1 MADRNSTEFLKNSR
15 GLALAAI
22 LCLTAFA
29 AVGCG
34 SKSGTSSETATAP
47 AKPQTFATEDD
58 AGKAV
63 YDAAKA
69 NDTNALLR
77 IFGSDAKDLVISGD
91 PVDDKTGAAKFAASY
106 EQMHR
111 WDKLRNGDFVL
122 TTGAANLPFPIP
134 LAKNSAGQWFYDST
148 IAKDEILA
156 RRIGDNE
163 LSTMDSLL
171 AMADAQE
178 EYFADLHDGATVQQY
193 AQKLVSTPG
202 KHDGLAWNIADG
214 EPESPLGPLAAK
226 ASADGYTNSA
236 EPFHGYL
243 YRILT
248 KQGDYADGGAQDYIV
263 DGAMTGGY
271 AILAYPAAYRNSG
284 VMTFIITD
292 EGVIY
297 QKDIGP
303 TTAAD
308 AKAMN
313 EVNLDSSWALVD
325 DNGGPDTTTAKI
337 TDTK

>member
-1 MADRNSTEFLKNSR
+1 MADRNSTKFVKRTSA
-15 GLALAAI
+15 LALAAI
-22 LCLTAFA
+22 FCLAAFA

-34 SKSGTSSETATAP
+34 SKSGTSSETATVP

-163 LSTMDSLL
+163 LGTMDSLL

-178 EYFADLHDGATVQQY
+178 EYFAELHDGATVQQY
-193 AQKLVSTPG
+193 AQKFVSTPG
-202 KHDGLAWNIADG
+202 KHDGLYWKHQDG
-214 EPESPLGPLAAK
+214 GPESPIGEEIAK
-226 ASADGYTNSA
+226 AI
-236 EPFHGYL
+236 E
-243 YRILT
+243 
-248 KQGDYADGGAQDYIV
+248 
-263 DGAMTGGY
+263 
-271 AILAYPAAYRNSG
+271 
-284 VMTFIITD
+284 
-292 EGVIY
+292 E
-297 QKDIGP
+297 
-303 TTAAD
+303 
-308 AKAMN
+308 
-313 EVNLDSSWALVD
+313 
-325 DNGGPDTTTAKI
+325 
-337 TDTK
+337 

>member
-1 MADRNSTEFLKNSR
+1 MADRNSSEFVKHVR
-15 GLALAAI
+15 GIALVAI
-22 LCLTAFA
+22 FCLTAFA
-29 AVGCG
+29 GIGCG
-34 SKSGTSSETATAP
+34 SKSGTPSAGESATAS
-47 AKPQTFATEDD
+47 AKPQTFATQDD
-58 AGKAV
+58 AGKAL

-77 IFGSDAKDLVISGD
+77 VFGTDARDLVITGD
-91 PVDDKTGAAKFAASY
+91 PVDDKNGAAKFTASY

-111 WDKLRNGDFVL
+111 WDKLRNGDLVL

-163 LSTMDSLL
+163 LGTMDSLL

-178 EYFADLHDGATVQQY
+178 EYFAELHDGATVQQY
-193 AQKLVSTPG
+193 AQKFVSTPG
-202 KHDGLAWNIADG
+202 KHDGLVWNVADG
-214 EPESPLGPLAAK
+214 EPDSPLGPLAAK
-226 ASADGYTNSA
+226 ASADGYTSSA

-248 KQGDYADGGAQDYIV
+248 KQGQYSDGGAQDYIV

-284 VMTFIITD
+284 VMTFIVTS
-292 EGVIY
+292 EGAIY

-325 DNGGPDTTTAKI
+325 DNDTDA
-337 TDTK
+337 D